1 MITVQS
7 SNHEDGRAPAEF
19 TAGTSPSLG
28 AWRRGRGGFQGRS
41 GKLNLKEGVEE
52 AGQGEGTTRAEGGVC
67 RSMDSKEDERTS
79 AVQELESVLGLKQ
92 RAHVLFIN
100 PL

>member
-1 MITVQS
+1 MRM
-7 SNHEDGRAPAEF
+7 EGRPWNSQQEPHPAW
-19 TAGTSPSLG
+19 GPGGG
-28 AWRRGRGGFQGRS
+28 AEEASREGHS
-41 GKLNLKEGVEE
+41 KLNLKEGEEE
-52 AGQGEGTTRAEGGVC
+52 AGQREGTTRAEGGVC

-79 AVQELESVLGLKQ
+79 AVQELESVLALKQ